1 MRQTSENRFLTMK
14 MASKYQNQ
22 HKNGTKPTSETGIMQ
37 VQPTENIFKNFCK
50 YLHIYLKHVANLYLA
65 TNYCRWHHISITT
78 LKAVLISSG
87 ILWLF
92 NRASHISSEN
102 ITKTLSIPHQPY
114 TLDYNL
120 EHTYVPIKSDSN
132 YHHYLDSCTAAID
145 STTIYK
151 IMKIDGHNQ

>member
-1 MRQTSENRFLTMK
+1 MK

-22 HKNGTKPTSETGIMQ
+22 YKNGTKPTSETGIMR
-37 VQPTENIFKNFCK
+37 VIPSKSTFKNLCK
-50 YLHIYLKHVANLYLA
+50 YFHIYLKHLANLYLA

-78 LKAVLISSG
+78 LKAVLFSSG

-92 NRASHISSEN
+92 NRARHISSEN

-120 EHTYVPIKSDSN
+120 EHAYVRIKSDSN
-132 YHHYLDSCTAAID
+132 YHHYFDSCIATLD
-145 STTIYK
+145 RTTIYK
-151 IMKIDGHNQ
+151 INKMDTQNQ